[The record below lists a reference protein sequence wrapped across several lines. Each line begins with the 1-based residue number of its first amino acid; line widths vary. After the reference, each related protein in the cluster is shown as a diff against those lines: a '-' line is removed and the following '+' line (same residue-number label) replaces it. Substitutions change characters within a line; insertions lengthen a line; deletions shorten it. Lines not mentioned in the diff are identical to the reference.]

1 MIFRTV
7 SVWIQITFRSDI
19 RTGSNA
25 LLTRIKDLIGVSS
38 ALLPQGRR
46 HPARHCKVDAREPAS
61 TRTYGT
67 SYASISAVPPFPE
80 ASVTWI
86 V

>member
-1 MIFRTV
+1 MIFWTP
-7 SVWIQITFRSDI
+7 SVWIQIDFRNDI
-19 RTGSNA
+19 RTDGNA
-25 LLTRIKDLIGVSS
+25 RLTRLKDLIGVSS
-38 ALLPQGRR
+38 ALLPQGRL
-46 HPARHCKVDAREPAS
+46 HPARPREVDASEPAS
-61 TRTYGT
+61 TRAYGT